1 MNSDN
6 NLCKMDEKFCL
17 KWNDFHLNVSN
28 TFQSLRSQE
37 DFQDV
42 TLVGDDNTQIS
53 AHKVVLSSCSEYFKN
68 ILIKNKHSHP
78 LICLERTGISDLRN
92 MLDYMY
98 NGEVKI
104 YQDDIDN
111 FLKVAQRFKLEGLM
125 ATEQGNDERIND
137 DKIKMNLEND
147 TYIDT
152 VTWIDNVNEKQELSV
167 EKKIISSSSEERE
180 NLEQLDSRVNASFDK
195 IDGSFVCKFCSKS
208 FNKVFNVKEHV
219 EIHFDGLSF
228 PCDKCEKTFRSRKI
242 LRNHKNRY
250 HKNI

>member
-1 MNSDN
+1 
-6 NLCKMDEKFCL
+6 
-17 KWNDFHLNVSN
+17 
-28 TFQSLRSQE
+28 
-37 DFQDV
+37 
-42 TLVGDDNTQIS
+42 
-53 AHKVVLSSCSEYFKN
+53 
-68 ILIKNKHSHP
+68 
-78 LICLERTGISDLRN
+78 

-167 EKKIISSSSEERE
+167 EKKIISLSSEERE

-242 LRNHKNRY
+242 LRNHKNRH
-250 HKNI
+250 HKNT